1 MGLSKP
7 RTSGGIHSMVAV
19 NRTTGVPYGILPV
32 IKGAD
37 PSFDR
42 AKAELFAGSN
52 PMVIDTLDGK
62 ISSSV
67 NLTFMQFEPFLY
79 TLAGYT
85 VTTSAAEAAGSVST
99 LVNLKGTSVGNA
111 ATGVVISLASGK
123 TSDLKRGRYMMVA
136 ASASTVNIYAVNDNE
151 FLNGASTLSFQDNNL
166 KITSSA
172 LSFATATEVVGLGVS
187 IVKGSGTT
195 ALVTGDC
202 AYFDVK
208 PANLGSYKYTLS
220 GNPKPIE
227 FDMYIISQ
235 MKSNGEYF
243 VDRYPRS
250 VFNAIPGDMTED
262 QWTEVQINIS
272 TLYDNALQTNYIRE
286 DVVLEL

>member
-1 MGLSKP
+1 MGVSKP

-19 NRTTGVPYGILPV
+19 NRTTGVPYGILPI

-37 PSFDR
+37 VTFDR
-42 AKAELFAGSN
+42 AKADLFAGTN
-52 PMVIDTLDGK
+52 PGIIDTLYGK
-62 ISSSV
+62 INSSV
-67 NLTFMQFEPFLY
+67 NVTFVQFEPFLY

-85 VTTSAAEAAGSVST
+85 VVSNAAEAAGSVSA
-99 LVNLKGTSVGNA
+99 LVNLKGTSVSSA
-111 ATGVVISLASGK
+111 TTGVVISLASGK

-136 ASASTVNIYAVNDNE
+136 ASASTVNIYAVNDND
-151 FLNGASTLSFQDNNL
+151 FLNGTTALSLLDNNL

-208 PANLGSYKYTLS
+208 PINLGSYKYTLS
-220 GNPKPIE
+220 GNPKPVE

-235 MKSNGEYF
+235 VKANGEYF
-243 VDRYPRS
+243 VDRYPRA
-250 VFNAIPGDMTED
+250 VFSSIPGSMTED
-262 QWTEVQINIS
+262 QWTESQINIT
-272 TLYDNALQTNYIRE
+272 TLYDNTLQASYIRE